1 MAKVNYAQEAQ
12 RFVDAVGGQANIESY
27 LHCVTRLRFNVI
39 DKDKV
44 NIDAIKESPICKG
57 TNWSSTQLQIILGTG
72 VVEATYAEVQKIL
85 EVNSAKETKSDS
97 SKGETFEEFALKA
110 KANKEAFRNKGGK
123 FAWVQLSMK
132 TLGDIFLP
140 IIPAIVAAGLAMGFA
155 ALIKT
160 IVKQTGGHVDESQLL
175 WVIIN
180 IVTKTA
186 FDSLAVLVCW
196 STVKRF
202 GGNPVLGIIIGLM
215 LVSPLLPNKGDITMW
230 NTQLDFIKN
239 NKPAIQAINEQ
250 AGWSNP
256 NNLLDPNTNA
266 WIQAWINATDKNPV
280 SETTPL
286 KLLFIPITGYQ
297 GSVLPALVIGIGVAY
312 LEKWIKTW
320 MPKAVNIIFTPFL
333 TITLSLLVALLVLG
347 PVLLLVEDGVLIAT
361 TAILKL
367 PVGIGTGLIAGL
379 LQAIVVTGCHQVL
392 QGLEMQLVIKGGIPN
407 AQGVMEGSIFN
418 AIWTASIISQGGAA
432 MAVALKTKSKQE
444 KNLGMSSAVSTMF
457 GITEPAIFGVNL
469 PKIKPFI
476 YASIGGFAGGL
487 FAGAFSVT
495 CSGMG
500 VTVLPG
506 LLLYTDSI
514 RNLFMIILVNL
525 ISFGSA
531 FALTFFFYWES
542 GRKVTQ
548 KRIDAY
554 ATKVVN
560 AEIDLKKFKKQ
571 TDVKNHEQKVEAF
584 ENKLE
589 KMKAEEKKLKEDKV
603 KYEAYV
609 QEVAKLKEEEKAEK
623 EKMKAE
629 KQKAKEEKQKEKEKL
644 MNLKEDP
651 KKWEAHLA
659 KIKEE
664 KQKEKEAKK
673 AERQKLKK

>member
-12 RFVDAVGGQANIESY
+12 RFVEAVGKDNIDSY

-44 NIDAIKESPICKG
+44 NIDAIKESPIAKG

-72 VVEATYAEVQKIL
+72 VVEAVYAEVQKIL
-85 EVNSAKETKSDS
+85 EVKTTSVANSSDS
-97 SKGETFEEFALKA
+97 SKGESFEEFAMKA
-110 KANKEAFRNKGGK
+110 KASKEAFRNKGGK

-155 ALIKT
+155 ALLKT
-160 IVKQTGGHVDESQLL
+160 IITQTGGSVDENLLL
-175 WVIIN
+175 WRIVN

-215 LVSPLLPNKGDITMW
+215 LVSPLLPNKGDITTW
-230 NTQLDFIKN
+230 NAQLEFIKN
-239 NKPAIQAINEQ
+239 NVPDGGMVGGIQ
-250 AGWSNP
+250 WSTPGDLLNP
-256 NNLLDPNTNA
+256 DNNA
-266 WIQAWINATDKNPV
+266 WIQEWIKNTDKNPIG
-280 SETTPL
+280 ETKPL
-286 KLLFIPITGYQ
+286 YLLFIPITGYQ
-297 GSVLPALVIGIGVAY
+297 GSVLPALIIGIGVAY

-320 MPKAVNIIFTPFL
+320 MPKSVNIIFTPFL
-333 TITLSLLVALLVLG
+333 TILISLLIALFALG
-347 PVLLLVEDGVLIAT
+347 PILLMVEQGVLIGTQAV
-361 TAILKL
+361 LKIPFGL
-367 PVGIGTGLIAGL
+367 GTGLIAGL
-379 LQAIVVTGCHQVL
+379 LQAIVITGCHQVL
-392 QGLEMQLVIKGGIPN
+392 QGLEMQLVIDGQIKGD
-407 AQGVMEGSIFN
+407 GSIFN

-487 FAGAFSVT
+487 FAGILNVR
-495 CSGMG
+495 CQGMG
-500 VTVLPG
+500 VTVIPG
-506 LLLYTDSI
+506 LLLYTDSV
-514 RNLFMIILVNL
+514 RNLLLIILVNA

-531 FALTFFFYWES
+531 FALTFFFYWEA

-548 KRIDAY
+548 KQIDAY

-560 AEIDLKKFKKQ
+560 AQIDFKKFKKQ
-571 TDVKNHEQKVEAF
+571 TDVKNHEEKVKAF
-584 ENKLE
+584 ETKLE
-589 KMKAEEKKLKEDKV
+589 KMKANEEKLKEDKV

-609 QEVAKLKEEEKAEK
+609 EEVKVLRAKEKDEKEKLQAEKAKAKEAKLKEK
-623 EKMKAE
+623 
-629 KQKAKEEKQKEKEKL
+629 
-644 MNLKEDP
+644 
-651 KKWEAHLA
+651 
-659 KIKEE
+659 
-664 KQKEKEAKK
+664 
-673 AERQKLKK
+673 